1 MKAALQM
8 LLDALAAPDK
18 RVIQRSV
25 YPEEVFNP
33 ERLQELIQQKL
44 AERLPTGEIQTRAVS
59 RYDPFQRT
67 QAKALLD
74 AAGSW
79 GSNVPE
85 GARGAP
91 GASVTPENLKF
102 VAKDPSAVNA
112 LMKLLVEGKQGEKAR
127 ATLVALAAKK
137 GMLPN
142 HLFHG
147 TNEHAVT
154 GIAQSKR
161 TAPQVSWEGGQGMAV
176 QAPRTYWTPQP
187 DVARGM
193 AAETSKVGNVREEL
207 RHKAL
212 SGPYNSSNLHELKG
226 IQRMVDHLTKG
237 VFTDSSVFPH
247 AESLGGGKYEIS
259 PLALKAAQT
268 YANAMK
274 RETTKLVEYAAARG
288 EKISA
293 THPFVLHAAAKRV
306 AHTMSAVLN
315 KTPNSEPE
323 KQRFLSYA
331 SNIATD
337 QYENLSFS
345 GPKLSEGPS
354 AWDKLL
360 APLKNLP
367 PPPRVGDAGRP
378 AVISTKLSKIAPKL
392 DSDSL
397 RELIRKLASGEQPGN
412 IARNTYELTSK
423 AIPASKLAAR
433 VVNPPNPEL
442 GESLGGLLFRSA
454 KKMAPLEAV
463 AEMLLK
469 RRL

>member
-33 ERLQELIQQKL
+33 ERLQELIQKKM
-44 AERLPTGEIQTRAVS
+44 AERLPTGEIETRAAS
-59 RYDPFQRT
+59 RYEPIQRA

-79 GSNVPE
+79 GTPPNLP
-85 GARGAP
+85 
-91 GASVTPENLKF
+91 PENLKF
-102 VAKDPSAVNA
+102 VARDPSATKA
-112 LMKLLVEGKQGEKAR
+112 LLKLLVEGKQGEKAR
-127 ATLVALAAKK
+127 ATLVALAAKR

-154 GIAQSKR
+154 GIAQTKK
-161 TAPQVSWEGGQGMAV
+161 TAPQVSWTGGQGMAV
-176 QAPRTYWTPQP
+176 PSPRTYWTPQP
-187 DVARGM
+187 SVARGM
-193 AAETSKVGNVREEL
+193 AAETSKVGNLREEL

-212 SGPYNSSNLHELKG
+212 DAGVPENHLQLLTTKEAVSDLAHG
-226 IQRMVDHLTKG
+226 IYHNPSLFTVAEHLG
-237 VFTDSSVFPH
+237 
-247 AESLGGGKYEIS
+247 EGKYGAS
-259 PLALKAAQT
+259 PLQEKAAQT

-274 RETTKLVEYAAARG
+274 REAAKIVEFAAARG
-288 EKISA
+288 EKIAA
-293 THPFVLHAAAKRV
+293 THPYVLHAAAKRV
-306 AHTMSAVLN
+306 SHTMSAVLN
-315 KTPNSEPE
+315 KTPTSEAE
-323 KQRFLSYA
+323 KRKFLGYA
-331 SNIATD
+331 ADMATN
-337 QYENLSFS
+337 QYETLSNY
-345 GPKLSEGPS
+345 GPPLSAGPS
-354 AWDKLL
+354 AWDSLL
-360 APLKNLP
+360 APLNTPLP
-367 PPPRVGDAGRP
+367 PRPKVGDAGRP

-392 DSDSL
+392 DADSL
-397 RELIRKLASGEQPGN
+397 KELIRKLAGGSKAAD
-412 IARNTYELTSK
+412 IARETYELTSK
-423 AIPASKLAAR
+423 AVPASKLAAR

-442 GESLGGLLFRSA
+442 GESLRGLLFRSA